1 MRSGVFLVLCGASLA
16 ACASLGVKKEVIVIP
31 AQPVASQAID
41 LKLSRRSVNDRDVWT
56 YSLSV
61 LLQERHGVGLVFDE
75 IQTTVY
81 QHGFTPWSP
90 AYYGVWRLAPN
101 GKIGIPLQV
110 SLTCSI
116 IPAGGVTVPVTL
128 ALWHLTLVGRSDQG
142 RPAKIWVLVAL
153 PPMLPGCVGLRDT
166 LPPSREG
173 DLGSS
178 DAGDQPEIL

>member
-1 MRSGVFLVLCGASLA
+1 M
-16 ACASLGVKKEVIVIP
+16 
-31 AQPVASQAID
+31 D
-41 LKLSRRSVNDRDVWT
+41 LT
-56 YSLSV
+56 YSRSV

-81 QHGFTPWSP
+81 RHGFTPWSP

-110 SLTCSI
+110 SLTCPI

-128 ALWHLTLVGRSDQG
+128 ALWHLTLVGKSDQG

-178 DAGDQPEIL
+178 GAGDQPEIL

>member
-1 MRSGVFLVLCGASLA
+1 M
-16 ACASLGVKKEVIVIP
+16 
-31 AQPVASQAID
+31 D
-41 LKLSRRSVNDRDVWT
+41 LT
-56 YSLSV
+56 YSRSV

-90 AYYGVWRLAPN
+90 AYYGVWRLSPN

-110 SLTCSI
+110 SLTCPI

-128 ALWHLTLVGRSDQG
+128 ALWHLTLVGKSDQG

-178 DAGDQPEIL
+178 GAGDQPEIL